1 MYIWCV
7 YIYIHIHTYIY
18 IYIYI
23 YIVIIQCEPNPSIK
37 GSLQSLTIGHAQTID
52 MPLVQ
57 GTSFRE
63 ARFEGGRDHCL
74 GAITFRR

>member
-1 MYIWCV
+1 MVCIYI
-7 YIYIHIHTYIY
+7 YTYTYIHIH
-18 IYIYI
+18 IYI